1 MGKRSNQQ
9 IVGTRIGLYDVLYEC
24 DFKSNDGHRMF
35 HIKCSE
41 CGWETDTRMN
51 EIKRLSKKC
60 THVNLFGVYTYDRI
74 NNIQN
79 TNLNKI
85 FRGMYCR
92 CYDVKEKSYR
102 WYGAKGVKI
111 CQEWINNPKSFEEW
125 ALANGYENNLT
136 IDRIEEDKDYCPDN
150 CRWITRKDNARYKS
164 TTTLLTV
171 NDTTHTGREWASILG
186 VGTNVINT
194 MLRNH
199 PKEQV
204 IEFVQKRLNNPSLK
218 RKGSLSWFQLYEI
231 K

>member
-60 THVNLFGVYTYDRI
+60 THVNLFGAYTYDHT

-79 TNLNKI
+79 ANLNKI
-85 FRGMYCR
+85 FRGMYHR
-92 CYDVKEKSYR
+92 CYNPKDKAYR
-102 WYGAKGVKI
+102 WYGAKNIKI
-111 CQEWINNPKSFEEW
+111 CQEWLNNPKSFEEW
-125 ALANGYENNLT
+125 ALANGYQNHLT
-136 IDRIEEDKDYCPDN
+136 IDRIKEYQDYSPDN
-150 CRWITRKDNARYKS
+150 CRWVTLQDNARYKS

-171 NDTTHTGREWASILG
+171 NNITHTGREWASVLNL
-186 VGTNVINT
+186 GTNVINT
-194 MLRNH
+194 MLKTK

-204 IEFVQKRLNNPSLK
+204 EEFIQKRLSNPSLK
-218 RKGSLSWFQLYEI
+218 RQGNMSWFQTYNI
-231 K
+231 